1 MSATQEKFEEL
12 ESVLRRA
19 GDVLLE
25 LWPARNK
32 SRTLK
37 KHRKKDGSLVTEA
50 DFASHDLITT
60 KLKELFPGDFILS
73 EEDVDAVGY
82 ARAESAWILDPLDGT
97 EVFARGDDYFA
108 IFLARR
114 IAAEVTAGFM
124 YYPAKGEFYSAF
136 RGQGAFK
143 NGSRM
148 QVSKNARTLTPGAIF
163 AEGFAELPDQVI
175 CSHSSYP
182 VSTNAFL
189 GICQGQISGVIIKF
203 ERGYFYPWDF
213 APGFLMIEESGGKV
227 VTLPTHAAPMSTASV
242 SSSFIVASNGQ
253 LHDQVLAII
262 PPE

>member
-1 MSATQEKFEEL
+1 MSRTDKKFEEL
-12 ESVLRRA
+12 ESVMRRA
-19 GDVLLE
+19 GDILLE
-25 LWPARNK
+25 LWPGQNR
-32 SRTLK
+32 SRPLK

-73 EEDVDAVGY
+73 EEDVDADGY
-82 ARAESAWILDPLDGT
+82 ARADSAWILDPLDGT
-97 EVFARGDDYFA
+97 EVFARGEDYFA

-124 YYPAKGEFYSAF
+124 YYPARGELYSAF
-136 RGQGAFK
+136 RGEGAFK

-148 QVSKNARTLTPGAIF
+148 QVSNNSAALGPGAIF
-163 AEGFAELPDQVI
+163 AEGFSELPDPVL
-175 CSHSSYP
+175 CSDKSYP

-189 GICQGQISGVIIKF
+189 GVCQGQIDGVVIKF

-227 VTLPTHAAPMSTASV
+227 VTLPNQLAPMSTASV
-242 SSSFIVASNGQ
+242 SSSFIVASNGA
-253 LHDQVLAII
+253 LHDKVLAII
-262 PPE
+262 PPN